1 MASKDRPVDASSSFA
16 AFLERSTLRR
26 IAGARSFERGEDYFL
41 NGQVKALAE
50 HEGTI
55 TAKVQGTRPYRI
67 ELWIEEDDLEYSCTC
82 PMGADG
88 EFCKHCVAVG
98 LSWTE
103 NIEQKNLKKGKQA
116 PGVTIE
122 DVRTYLLGQ
131 DKNALVEMLVNRS
144 MEDDRLRQSLFI
156 KAAKKSSKGLDLATY
171 RRAIDDAVELDG
183 FVDYRSAYDYAHRIK
198 EAIDSVD
205 ELLKEGRPAEV
216 IKLTE
221 YALGAVEEAMG
232 SVDDSDGNM
241 GGILERLQDLHH
253 EACKKAKPDPEAL
266 AQRLFQW
273 ELRTGYDTFYGA
285 SETYAGVLGKKG
297 LAVYQ
302 ALAEAE
308 WAKVPALR
316 PGQRSSEEY
325 GKRFRITHIMEMLAR
340 RTGDVEA
347 VIAVK
352 KRDLSLAYHYLQ
364 IAEIYKDARKHDLAL
379 EWAERGVKA
388 FPERTDSRLR
398 EFLAEEYHRRKRYDE
413 AMALIWAE
421 FTEYPILD
429 QYKKLKAHAQRIDQ
443 WKLWRDKALDYLRSE
458 IARAKDQRQRNR
470 WPWYYHADHSE
481 LVRIFLWEKDVK
493 AAWREA
499 QEGGCSNDL
508 WLELAA
514 KRDKDHPEEALPIY
528 QRQIEPTLDRKN
540 NQAYA
545 ETINLLRKVRELM
558 FRLERKDEFTNY
570 LEKVRVAH
578 RPKRNFMKLLDRAS
592 F

>member
-1 MASKDRPVDASSSFA
+1 
-16 AFLERSTLRR
+16 
-26 IAGARSFERGEDYFL
+26 
-41 NGQVKALAE
+41 
-50 HEGTI
+50 
-55 TAKVQGTRPYRI
+55 
-67 ELWIEEDDLEYSCTC
+67 
-82 PMGADG
+82 
-88 EFCKHCVAVG
+88 
-98 LSWTE
+98 
-103 NIEQKNLKKGKQA
+103 
-116 PGVTIE
+116 
-122 DVRTYLLGQ
+122 
-131 DKNALVEMLVNRS
+131 
-144 MEDDRLRQSLFI
+144 
-156 KAAKKSSKGLDLATY
+156 
-171 RRAIDDAVELDG
+171 
-183 FVDYRSAYDYAHRIK
+183 
-198 EAIDSVD
+198 VD

-558 FRLERKDEFTNY
+558 VKLERKDEFTNY